1 MKLLRTLLIWTL
13 VLIVLAIASWGLT
26 LYMQWPL
33 WAAVAIFLGCL
44 GLYMLVRFTIRLVQV
59 YRSRSRMTQLS
70 AADQGKAAKLA
81 SPRVLLTR
89 KWANAVATLRNSSL
103 KRFGNPLYVLPWY
116 MVVGRSGTGKTTALT
131 RTRLSSSI
139 QKVSQTA
146 RIEQTA
152 NYDWW
157 YFDRAVVIDCAGR
170 YVEAADLE
178 QDRSEWEL
186 GLDMLAK
193 YRGKEGLNGLVLAI
207 SAERLALPDKD
218 ALLEEGR
225 VIRERIEQL
234 IRLFGKRFPI
244 YVLVTQCDRLYGLEE
259 WVRQL
264 PENALEQA
272 MGYLAEQTP
281 AGADGH
287 GELGFL
293 DKAFNSIDSRLQALR
308 MTLVSRSNKISPEL
322 LLFPNELDQLKP
334 GVEVFLRACLGDS
347 AYLET
352 PFLRGLFF
360 SSGLQEGGAVSSLL
374 GKVLPAVSAHAS
386 QNSGLFLHDFFG
398 RVLPQDRYISLP
410 ASLRNPWRV
419 ATQNLGLVSWI
430 LLTAAVAIFMT
441 IGFLQNVETLTQLQE
456 RGRLEAKFSG
466 RLDDDVTT
474 LERLSETIVLMEKR
488 NDHWKNRWM
497 VLTTNMDDLEDRL
510 KRSYTD
516 NFRKFILPTAD
527 ANTQADAE
535 RVLSSDPDNEFPRLM
550 RNLVRYIN
558 LLEARQKGADR
569 DQLLAMPQ
577 QKHVTRYT
585 PAFYARLNT
594 LYVSNMAWSVPGD
607 PYVAARLRVEQQLL
621 NRLAFND
628 PALTWVT
635 GFPLAD
641 VNLKPLTVG
650 VLWGQPE
657 KQLGIVAP
665 PKGSLYVPE
674 AFTLAGKKE
683 IDSFL
688 SEMEK
693 SIDDGPKFLA
703 QRSVFEVWYKQQR
716 LDSWQKFVSGFTDSE
731 RILKGELE
739 WRAALGTVSGSQGAY
754 FQLMDRLNEEFSADG
769 ADQLPSWIRLS
780 RELGELRR
788 QAARSGAAGDAL
800 NVVGTINTVGG
811 KAMKEVLSGAAKQG
825 ESTVKNNLSAVDTLQ
840 KFFKDLN
847 AVSAEVST
855 GTGKA
860 YQVAADFH
868 GFSTDPAVKAS
879 GLQSAAEGLVN
890 LRKLVGYNTVNDEI
904 IWQLMGGPLR
914 FVLSYTLEQASC
926 SLQTEWA
933 SKVDWP
939 LQTAPSMTSMV
950 DQLYGAKGTVW
961 AFADGPA
968 KPFLQRD
975 ANKFGVVQTLGY
987 SVPFTRQFLPMLND
1001 AAGKRVEQLVT
1012 QQRAEQQDQN
1022 DKLASQKNQLQGQL
1036 AIAQLDRALAD
1047 IKQKAD
1053 ALKAQVLQLSI
1064 SAQPT
1069 NVNAGA
1075 KAKPFLTTLTIQCAA
1090 GARVINNYNFPVTD
1104 SFPLGERQCG
1114 EVTLQIK
1121 IEDQVL
1127 TKKYPGATGVV
1138 KFLQDFRDGSRQ
1150 FNVDEFPSARTKLD
1164 ALGVKQISLRYN
1176 FEGQDAILRSAQQL
1190 DLLDKQD
1197 KEKIA
1202 EKQRLQD
1209 AQITREQRG
1218 IEAKL
1223 SNAGS
1228 VSSGSAPAIE
1238 VSVPKQIGVCW
1249 DNRLV
1254 AHKSQDTQAM
1264 FKELVARQLPATATA
1279 NAAPVSAAPA
1289 SAAKSNSPAK

>member
-1 MKLLRTLLIWTL
+1 MKLLRTILIWTFVL
-13 VLIVLAIASWGLT
+13 VFLALASWGLA
-26 LYMQWPL
+26 LFMQWPL
-33 WAAVAIFLGCL
+33 WAAPAVFLGCL
-44 GLYMLVRFTIRLVQV
+44 GLYALTRFTIRLVQV

-70 AADQGKAAKLA
+70 AADQSKAAKQL

-89 KWANAVATLRNSSL
+89 KWTNAVATLRSSSL

-139 QKVSQTA
+139 QKVSQNA
-146 RIEQTA
+146 PIEQTA

-207 SAERLALPDKD
+207 SAERLARPDKD

-234 IRLFGKRFPI
+234 IRLFGKRFPV

-272 MGYLAEQTP
+272 MGFLAEQTP
-281 AGADGH
+281 VGHDGRD
-287 GELGFL
+287 EPGFL
-293 DKAFNSIDSRLQALR
+293 DKAFNSIDARLQALR
-308 MTLVSRSNKISPEL
+308 MTLVSRSSKVSPEL
-322 LLFPNELDQLKP
+322 LLFPNELQQLKN

-374 GKVLPAVSAHAS
+374 GQVLPAVPAHSS

-398 RVLPQDRYISLP
+398 RVLPQDRHISLP

-419 ATQNLGLVSWI
+419 ATQNLGLVAWM
-430 LLTAAVAIFMT
+430 LLATSVAIFMT
-441 IGFLQNVETLTQLQE
+441 AGFLHNIETLNQLQE
-456 RGRLEAKFSG
+456 RGRLETKFSG
-466 RLDDDVTT
+466 RLDDDVAT

-488 NDHWKNRWM
+488 DGDWKSSWM
-497 VLTTNMDDLEDRL
+497 VATTNMDDLEDRL

-516 NFRKFILPTAD
+516 NFRKYVLPVAD
-527 ANTQADAE
+527 ANARADAE
-535 RVLSSDPDNEFPRLM
+535 RVLSDDPDNEFPRLM

-558 LLEARQKGADR
+558 LLDARQRGADR
-569 DQLLAMPQ
+569 EALYAMPQ
-577 QKHVTRYT
+577 QQHVSRYT
-585 PAFYARLNT
+585 PAFYARLNA
-594 LYVSNMAWSVPGD
+594 LYIANMAWTASGD
-607 PYVAARLRVEQQLL
+607 PYVSSRLRIERQSL

-641 VNLKPLTVG
+641 VNLKPLTIG
-650 VLWGQPE
+650 TLWGQPE
-657 KQLGIVAP
+657 KQLGVVAP
-665 PKGSLYVPE
+665 PKGSLYVSE
-674 AFTLAGKKE
+674 AFTQAGKKE

-703 QRSVFEVWYKQQR
+703 QRSAFEVWYKQQR
-716 LDSWQKFVSGFTDSE
+716 LEAWQKFVSGFNDSE

-739 WRAALGTVSGSQGAY
+739 WRAALGTVSNSQSAY
-754 FQLMDRLNEEFSADG
+754 FQLMDKLNDEFSPDG
-769 ADQLPSWIRLS
+769 ADQLPSWIRLA

-825 ESTVKNNLSAVDTLQ
+825 ETTVKNNLGAVATLQ

-860 YQVAADFH
+860 YQVAADFQ

-879 GLQSAAEGLVN
+879 GLQAAAEGLVN
-890 LRKLVGYNTVNDEI
+890 LRKLVGYDTINDEI

-914 FVLSYTLEQASC
+914 FVLAYTMEQTSC
-926 SLQTEWA
+926 SLQSDWA

-939 LQTAPSMTSMV
+939 LQTAPNMASMV

-975 ANKFGVVQTLGY
+975 ANKFAAVQTLGY

-1012 QQRAEQQDQN
+1012 QQRSEQQDQN
-1022 DKLASQKNQLQGQL
+1022 DKLASQKNQLQAQQ
-1036 AIAQLDRALAD
+1036 AITQLDRALAD

-1053 ALKAQVLQLSI
+1053 TLKAQVLQLSI
-1064 SAQPT
+1064 TAQPT

-1075 KAKPFLTTLTIQCAA
+1075 KAKPFQTALTIQCAA
-1090 GARVINNYNFPVTD
+1090 GARVINNYNFPVTE
-1104 SFPLGERQCG
+1104 SFSVADKQCG
-1114 EVTLQIK
+1114 DVTLQIK

-1127 TKKYPGATGVV
+1127 TKKYPGASGIV
-1138 KFLQDFRDGSRQ
+1138 KFLQDFRDGNRQ
-1150 FNVDEFPSARTKLD
+1150 FNVDEFPAARTKLD

-1176 FEGQDAILRSAQQL
+1176 FDGHDTILKAAQQL

-1197 KEKIA
+1197 KEKVA
-1202 EKQRLQD
+1202 EKNRLQD
-1209 AQITREQRG
+1209 AQVLREQRG

-1223 SNAGS
+1223 SN
-1228 VSSGSAPAIE
+1228 SGGVANSNAPVIE
-1238 VSVPKQIGVCW
+1238 VSLPKQIGVCW
-1249 DNRLV
+1249 DARLV
-1254 AHKSQDTQAM
+1254 AHKMQDTQAI
-1264 FKELVARQLPATATA
+1264 FKELVARQMPATTPAT
-1279 NAAPVSAAPA
+1279 APVSAAPA
-1289 SAAKSNSPAK
+1289 SASKTSAPAK

>member
-1 MKLLRTLLIWTL
+1 MKLLRTIFIWTI
-13 VLIVLAIASWGLT
+13 VLIILALASWGLA
-26 LYMQWPL
+26 LFMQWPL
-33 WAAVAIFLGCL
+33 WGAAAVFLGSV
-44 GLYMLVRFTIRLVQV
+44 GVYALVRFTTRLGQV

-70 AADQGKAAKLA
+70 AADQSKAAKQL
-81 SPRVLLTR
+81 SPRILLKR
-89 KWANAVATLRNSSL
+89 KWTNAVATLRSSSL

-139 QKVSQTA
+139 QKVNQNA

-207 SAERLALPDKD
+207 SAERLVRPDKD
-218 ALLEEGR
+218 ALQEEGR

-234 IRLFGKRFPI
+234 IRLFGKRFPV

-259 WVRQL
+259 WARQL

-272 MGYLAEQTP
+272 MGYLAEQASP
-281 AGADGH
+281 GVDGH
-287 GELGFL
+287 RELDFL
-293 DKAFNSIDSRLQALR
+293 DKAFGSIDARLQALR
-308 MTLVSRSNKISPEL
+308 MTLVSRSDKVSPEL
-322 LLFPNELDQLKP
+322 LLFPNELQQLKN
-334 GVEVFLRACLGDS
+334 GVDVFLRACLGDS

-374 GKVLPAVSAHAS
+374 GQVLPAVPGHTS
-386 QNSGLFLHDFFG
+386 QNGGLFLHDFFG
-398 RVLPQDRYISLP
+398 RVLPQDRHISLP

-419 ATQNLGLVSWI
+419 ATQNMGLVSWI
-430 LLTAAVAIFMT
+430 LLTTAIAIFMT
-441 IGFLQNVETLTQLQE
+441 IGFLHNIETLNQLKE
-456 RGRLEAKFSG
+456 RGKLETKFSG
-466 RLDDDVTT
+466 RLEDDVSA
-474 LERLSETIVLMEKR
+474 LERFSETVVLLENR
-488 NDHWKNRWM
+488 DDWKSRWM
-497 VLTTNMDDLEDRL
+497 VATTNMDELKNRL
-510 KRSYTD
+510 KRSYTE
-516 NFRKFILPTAD
+516 NFRKYVLPIAD
-527 ANTQADAE
+527 ANAQADAE
-535 RVLSSDPDNEFPRLM
+535 RVLINDPDNEFPRLM

-558 LLEARQKGADR
+558 LLDAAQRGADR
-569 DQLLAMPQ
+569 DALLAMPQ
-577 QKHVTRYT
+577 QQHVSRYS
-585 PAFYARLNT
+585 PAFYGSLNG
-594 LYVSNMAWSVPGD
+594 LYISNLAWSAPAD
-607 PYVAARLRVEQQLL
+607 PYVPARLRTERQVL

-650 VLWGQPE
+650 TLWGRPE
-657 KQLGIVAP
+657 KLLGIVAP
-665 PKGSLYVPE
+665 PKGSLYVSE
-674 AFTLAGKKE
+674 AFTKAGKKE

-703 QRSVFEVWYKQQR
+703 QRSAFEVWYQQR
-716 LDSWQKFVSGFTDSE
+716 RLESWQKFVSGFTDSE

-739 WRAALGTVSGSQGAY
+739 WRAALGAISGSQGAH
-754 FQLMDRLNEEFSADG
+754 FQLMDRLNEEFSGDPADS
-769 ADQLPSWIRLS
+769 LPSWVRLS

-788 QAARSGAAGDAL
+788 QAARSGVAGDAL

-811 KAMKEVLSGAAKQG
+811 KAIKEVLSGATKQG
-825 ESTVKNNLSAVDTLQ
+825 EDTLKNNLGAVVTLQ
-840 KFFKDLN
+840 KFLKDLN
-847 AVSAEVST
+847 AVTAEVST

-860 YQVAADFH
+860 YQAAADFH
-868 GFSTDPAVKAS
+868 GFVTDPAVKAS
-879 GLQSAAEGLVN
+879 GLQAAAEGLVG
-890 LRKLVGYNTVNDEI
+890 LRKLVGYTTTNDEI

-914 FVLSYTLEQASC
+914 FVLSYTFEQASC
-926 SLQTEWA
+926 SLQSEWG

-939 LQTAPSMTSMV
+939 LQTAPNMASMV

-975 ANKFGVVQTLGY
+975 ANKFSVVQTLGY

-1001 AAGKRVEQLVT
+1001 AAGKRVEQLVG
-1012 QQRAEQQDQN
+1012 QQRAEQQDQSE
-1022 DKLASQKNQLQGQL
+1022 KLAIQKNQLQNQQ
-1036 AIAQLDRALAD
+1036 AITQVERALAE
-1047 IKQKAD
+1047 IKQKTD
-1053 ALKAQVLQLSI
+1053 LLKAQVLQLSI
-1064 SAQPT
+1064 VAQPT

-1075 KAKPFLTTLTIQCAA
+1075 KAKPFLTVLTVQCAA
-1090 GARVINNYNFPVTD
+1090 GARVINNYNFPVSD
-1104 SFPLGERQCG
+1104 GFAWGEKQCG

-1121 IEDQVL
+1121 IEDLVL
-1127 TKKYPGATGVV
+1127 TKKYPGSNGMV
-1138 KFLQDFRDGSRQ
+1138 KFLQDFRDGARQ
-1150 FNVDEFPSARTKLD
+1150 FNVDEFPAARTRLD
-1164 ALGVKQISLRYN
+1164 ALGVRQISLRYN
-1176 FEGQDAILRSAQQL
+1176 FEGQDAILKSAQQL
-1190 DLLDKQD
+1190 EILERQD
-1197 KEKIA
+1197 KEKIL

-1209 AQITREQRG
+1209 VQTAREQQSIDSR
-1218 IEAKL
+1218 L
-1223 SNAGS
+1223 SNATASSLDGS
-1228 VSSGSAPAIE
+1228 RLIE
-1238 VSVPKQIGVCW
+1238 VSLPKQIGVCW
-1249 DNRLV
+1249 DTRLV
-1254 AHKSQDTQAM
+1254 AYKAQDTQAM
-1264 FKELVARQLPATATA
+1264 FKELVARQLPTTAL
-1279 NAAPVSAAPA
+1279 PVVTSSP
-1289 SAAKSNSPAK
+1289 AAKGNPPVK

>member
-1 MKLLRTLLIWTL
+1 MKLLRTILIWTFVLIFL
-13 VLIVLAIASWGLT
+13 VLASWGLT
-26 LYMQWPL
+26 LFMQWPL
-33 WAAVAIFLGCL
+33 WAALAVFLGCL
-44 GLYMLVRFTIRLVQV
+44 GLYALTRFIIRLVQV
-59 YRSRSRMTQLS
+59 MRSRSRMTQLS
-70 AADQGKAAKLA
+70 AADQGKAAKQA

-89 KWANAVATLRNSSL
+89 KWTNAVATLRSSSL

-146 RIEQTA
+146 PIEQTA

-225 VIRERIEQL
+225 VVRERIEQL

-272 MGYLAEQTP
+272 MGYLAEQTT
-281 AGADGH
+281 ADAH

-308 MTLVSRSNKISPEL
+308 MALVSRSNKVSPEL
-322 LLFPNELDQLKP
+322 LLFPNELHQLKQ
-334 GVEVFLRACLGDS
+334 GIEVFLRACLGDS

-374 GKVLPAVSAHAS
+374 GRVLPAVPAHAS

-398 RVLPQDRYISLP
+398 RVLPQDRHISLP

-430 LLTAAVAIFMT
+430 LLTTAVAIFMT

-466 RLDDDVTT
+466 RLEEDVST
-474 LERLSETIVLMEKR
+474 LERLSETIVQMEKR
-488 NDHWKNRWM
+488 NDSWKNRWM
-497 VLTTNMDDLEDRL
+497 VASTNMDDLEDRL

-516 NFRKFILPTAD
+516 NFRKFVLPTAD

-535 RVLSSDPDNEFPRLM
+535 RVLSNDPDNEFPPLM

-577 QKHVTRYT
+577 QSHVTRYT
-585 PAFYARLNT
+585 PAFYAKLNA
-594 LYVSNMAWSVPGD
+594 LYISNMAWSPPGD
-607 PYVAARLRVEQQLL
+607 PYVSARLRIEQQSL

-628 PALTWVT
+628 PAMTWVA

-641 VNLKPLTVG
+641 VNLKPVTIG
-650 VLWGQPE
+650 TLWGQPE
-657 KQLGIVAP
+657 KQLGFIAP

-674 AFTLAGKKE
+674 AFTQAGKKE

-688 SEMEK
+688 SEMER
-693 SIDDGPKFLA
+693 SIDDGPKFVA
-703 QRSVFEVWYKQQR
+703 QRNAFEVWYKQQR
-716 LDSWQKFVSGFTDSE
+716 LESWQKFVSGFTDSE

-739 WRAALGTVSGSQGAY
+739 WRAALGAVTGSQGAY
-754 FQLMDRLNEEFSADG
+754 FKLMDKLNEEFSVDG

-780 RELGELRR
+780 RELGELRK

-825 ESTVKNNLSAVDTLQ
+825 ENTVKNNLGAVATLQ

-860 YQVAADFH
+860 YQAAADFN

-879 GLQSAAEGLVN
+879 GLHAAAEGLVN

-904 IWQLMGGPLR
+904 VWQLMGGPLR

-926 SLQTEWA
+926 SLQAEWA

-939 LQTAPSMTSMV
+939 LQTAPNMVSMV

-1012 QQRAEQQDQN
+1012 QQRTEQQDQN
-1022 DKLASQKNQLQGQL
+1022 DKLVAQKNQLQSQL
-1036 AIAQLDRALAD
+1036 AVTQLDRALAD

-1064 SAQPT
+1064 AAQPT

-1075 KAKPFLTTLTIQCAA
+1075 KAKPFLTVLTIQCAA

-1127 TKKYPGATGVV
+1127 TKKYPGSTGVV
-1138 KFLQDFRDGSRQ
+1138 KFLQDFRDGNRQ
-1150 FNVDEFPSARTKLD
+1150 FNVDEFPAARTKLD

-1176 FEGQDAILRSAQQL
+1176 FEGHDAILKSAQQL
-1190 DLLDKQD
+1190 EILDKQD
-1197 KEKIA
+1197 KEKVA

-1209 AQITREQRG
+1209 TLLAREQRG

-1223 SNAGS
+1223 SNSGGS
-1228 VSSGSAPAIE
+1228 ASNSAPAIE

-1249 DNRLV
+1249 DERLQ

-1264 FKELVARQLPATATA
+1264 FKELVARQVPATAPPST
-1279 NAAPVSAAPA
+1279 APA
-1289 SAAKSNSPAK
+1289 SSSSRGNLPVK

>member
-1 MKLLRTLLIWTL
+1 MKLLRTILVWIF
-13 VLIVLAIASWGLT
+13 VLIFLAFVSWGLT
-26 LYMQWPL
+26 LFMQWPL
-33 WAAVAIFLGCL
+33 WAAVAVFLGCL
-44 GLYMLVRFTIRLVQV
+44 GMYALIRFAVRVFQV

-70 AADQGKAAKLA
+70 AADQKKAVKQA
-81 SPRVLLTR
+81 SPRALLTR
-89 KWANAVATLRNSSL
+89 KWTNAVATLRSSSL

-139 QKVSQTA
+139 QKVNQNA
-146 RIEQTA
+146 PIEQTA

-157 YFDRAVVIDCAGR
+157 FFDRAVVIDCAGR

-207 SAERLALPDKD
+207 SAERLVRPDKD

-234 IRLFGKRFPI
+234 IRLFGKRFPV

-264 PENALEQA
+264 PENVLEQA
-272 MGYLAEQTP
+272 MGFLTEQTP
-281 AGADGH
+281 VDRDGH
-287 GELGFL
+287 GELAFL
-293 DKAFNSIDSRLQALR
+293 DKAFDSIDARLQALR
-308 MTLVSRSNKISPEL
+308 ISLVSQSTKVSPEL
-322 LLFPNELDQLKP
+322 LLFPNELQQLKN

-374 GKVLPAVSAHAS
+374 GQVLPAVPAHTS
-386 QNSGLFLHDFFG
+386 KNSGLFLHDFFG
-398 RVLPQDRYISLP
+398 RVLPQDRHIFLP

-419 ATQNLGLVSWI
+419 ATQNLGLVAWI
-430 LLTAAVAIFMT
+430 LLMTAVAIFMT
-441 IGFLQNVETLTQLQE
+441 AGFLHNIETLNQLQE
-456 RGRLEAKFSG
+456 RGRLEIKFSG
-466 RLDDDVTT
+466 RLEEDVSV
-474 LERLSETIVLMEKR
+474 LERLSETILLLEKR
-488 NDHWKNRWM
+488 DDDWKSRWM
-497 VLTTNMDDLEDRL
+497 VTTTNIDDLEKQL
-510 KRSYTD
+510 KRSYTE
-516 NFRKFILPTAD
+516 NFRKFVLPIAD
-527 ANTQADAE
+527 ANAQVDAE
-535 RVLSSDPDNEFPRLM
+535 RILSNDGNNEFPRLM

-558 LLEARQKGADR
+558 LLDARQRGADR
-569 DQLLAMPQ
+569 DTLLGMPQ
-577 QKHVTRYT
+577 RQHVSRYS
-585 PAFYARLNT
+585 PAFYGRLNS
-594 LYVSNMAWSVPGD
+594 LYISNMAWATPAD
-607 PYVAARLRVEQQLL
+607 PYVSARLRVERQLL

-650 VLWGQPE
+650 TLWGQPE
-657 KQLGIVAP
+657 KLLGIVAP

-683 IDSFL
+683 IDGFL
-688 SEMEK
+688 FEMEK

-703 QRSVFEVWYKQQR
+703 QRNAFEVWYKQQR
-716 LDSWQKFVSGFTDSE
+716 LESWKKFVSGFTDSE

-739 WRAALGTVSGSQGAY
+739 WRAALGTVSSSQGAY
-754 FQLMDRLNEEFSADG
+754 FLLMDKLNAEFDADNS
-769 ADQLPSWIRLS
+769 DQLPSWIRLS
-780 RELGELRR
+780 RELGELRK

-811 KAMKEVLSGAAKQG
+811 KAMKEVLSGSAKQG
-825 ESTVKNNLSAVDTLQ
+825 ESTVRNNLGAVVTLQ
-840 KFFKDLN
+840 KFFKDIN

-855 GTGKA
+855 GVGKA

-868 GFSTDPAVKAS
+868 GFSSDPAVKAS
-879 GLQSAAEGLVN
+879 GLQAAAEGLVN
-890 LRKLVGYNTVNDEI
+890 LRKLVGYNTINDEI

-914 FVLSYTLEQASC
+914 FVLSYTMEQTSC
-926 SLQTEWA
+926 SLQSEWA

-939 LQTAPSMTSMV
+939 LQTAPSMLSMV

-968 KPFLQRD
+968 KPFIQRD
-975 ANKFGVVQTLGY
+975 ANKFGAVQTLGY

-1022 DKLASQKNQLQGQL
+1022 DKLASQKSQLQGQQAL
-1036 AIAQLDRALAD
+1036 IQLDRTLAE

-1064 SAQPT
+1064 TAQPT
-1069 NVNAGA
+1069 SVNAGA
-1075 KAKPFLTTLTIQCAA
+1075 KAKPFLTVLTIQCAA
-1090 GARVINNYNFPVTD
+1090 GARIINNYNFPVTD
-1104 SFPLGERQCG
+1104 SFPLADKQCG
-1114 EVTLQIK
+1114 DVTLQIR
-1121 IEDQVL
+1121 IDDQVL
-1127 TKKYPGATGVV
+1127 SKKYPGATGIV
-1138 KFLQDFRDGSRQ
+1138 KFLQDFRDGNRQ
-1150 FNVDEFPSARTKLD
+1150 FNVDEFPAARTKLD
-1164 ALGVKQISLRYN
+1164 ALGIRQISLRYN
-1176 FEGQDAILRSAQQL
+1176 FEGQDAILKSAQQL
-1190 DLLDKQD
+1190 DNLDKQD
-1197 KEKIA
+1197 KEKTA
-1202 EKQRLQD
+1202 EKQRVQD
-1209 AQITREQRG
+1209 AQIAREQRG

-1223 SNAGS
+1223 SN
-1228 VSSGSAPAIE
+1228 SGSTGSSTGPAIE
-1238 VSVPKQIGVCW
+1238 ISVPKQIGVCW
-1249 DNRLV
+1249 DTRLTP
-1254 AHKSQDTQAM
+1254 HKSQDTQAL
-1264 FKELVARQLPATATA
+1264 FKELVARQLPVT
-1279 NAAPVSAAPA
+1279 APA
-1289 SAAKSNSPAK
+1289 NKAVTPAPKSSSPAK